1 MINNTHRILFEKPDL
16 ETLTRRYTVVDM
28 HVHTHYSDGRCSPEE
43 VVERARELGIGMAIT
58 DHNEIEGAVQVCRQK
73 RVLCIPGIEV
83 TSRLGT
89 HVLIYFYDIKSL
101 ERFYARDIRPSMGNG
116 VMSATDLTLEEIIPR
131 ARQFQSVIVFPHP
144 YCAAYTGVQNNFFTP
159 QRREQLLAMADG
171 VEVINAGN
179 LKRWNLKSA
188 VLGFNLDKAITGGS
202 DGHALNHIGRAVTYA
217 DCPKS
222 RRAFLDA
229 VVSRS
234 CKVIG
239 REVDLFRKVAD
250 NGRKLG
256 PNIRNTPNMVER
268 NLKLSY
274 QVLNTKSKSL
284 RENVKR
290 SFNGKFRKT
299 A

>member
-1 MINNTHRILFEKPDL
+1 MNNTHRILFEKPDHEAL
-16 ETLTRRYTVVDM
+16 ARHYTVVDM
-28 HVHTHYSDGRCSPEE
+28 HVHTTYSDGRCSPDE
-43 VVERARELGIGMAIT
+43 VLERARELGIGVAVT
-58 DHNEIEGAVQVCRQK
+58 DHNEIEGALQVCRQK
-73 RVLCIPGIEV
+73 RVLSIPGIEV

-89 HVLIYFYDIKSL
+89 HILIYFYDLKSL
-101 ERFYARDIRPSMGNG
+101 ERFYARDIRPFMGNG

-131 ARQFQSVIVFPHP
+131 ARAYQSVVVFPHP
-144 YCAAYTGVQNNFFTP
+144 YCAAYTGVQNTFFTP
-159 QRREQLLAMADG
+159 QRQERLLSMADG

-188 VLGFNLDKAITGGS
+188 VLGFNLDKSITGGS

-229 VVSRS
+229 VVNRG

-239 REVDLFRKVAD
+239 KEVDLFRKVAD

-256 PNIRNTPNMVER
+256 PNIRNTPNVVER
-268 NLKLSY
+268 NIKYGY
-274 QVLNTKSKSL
+274 QVLNNKSKNL
-284 RENVKR
+284 KENVKR
-290 SFNGKFRKT
+290 TLNGKFKKS